1 MSGHLL
7 RLDPAVR
14 GLDIARAVATP
25 GLLSLRQEDD
35 NDWSV
40 WCRSKPQSRILGTV
54 HMDVGENR
62 IANVRLLRR
71 SGGSILLTC
80 DLIPPQI
87 PSGTYMDGRGVV
99 WWHDRTGWWRLSPD
113 GDPNKVQAG
122 TPSGTPKRV
131 AVCYLPCDLDDLK
144 Q

>member
-1 MSGHLL
+1 
-7 RLDPAVR
+7 
-14 GLDIARAVATP
+14 
-25 GLLSLRQEDD
+25 
-35 NDWSV
+35 
-40 WCRSKPQSRILGTV
+40 
-54 HMDVGENR
+54 
-62 IANVRLLRR
+62 
-71 SGGSILLTC
+71 
-80 DLIPPQI
+80 
-87 PSGTYMDGRGVV
+87 MDGRGIV

>member
-25 GLLSLRQEDD
+25 GLLSLRREDD

-54 HMDVGENR
+54 HMDVGDNR

-71 SGGSILLTC
+71 
-80 DLIPPQI
+80 
-87 PSGTYMDGRGVV
+87 RE
-99 WWHDRTGWWRLSPD
+99 
-113 GDPNKVQAG
+113 
-122 TPSGTPKRV
+122 
-131 AVCYLPCDLDDLK
+131 AVFF
-144 Q
+144 